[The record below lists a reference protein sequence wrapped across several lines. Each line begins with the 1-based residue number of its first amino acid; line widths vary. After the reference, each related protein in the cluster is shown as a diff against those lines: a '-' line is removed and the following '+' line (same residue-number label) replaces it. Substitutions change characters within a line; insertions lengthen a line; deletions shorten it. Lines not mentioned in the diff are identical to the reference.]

1 MRFRRCV
8 IVGERD
14 EVDDPTDVL
23 IDSSWGSMFV
33 LLFSFGMAGQ
43 GDRERDRQSIE
54 QATQST
60 KWEMRAKQ
68 MFGCFNEIQLSEW
81 LGKRSIRRA
90 VS

>member
-60 KWEMRAKQ
+60 K
-68 MFGCFNEIQLSEW
+68 
-81 LGKRSIRRA
+81 
-90 VS
+90 